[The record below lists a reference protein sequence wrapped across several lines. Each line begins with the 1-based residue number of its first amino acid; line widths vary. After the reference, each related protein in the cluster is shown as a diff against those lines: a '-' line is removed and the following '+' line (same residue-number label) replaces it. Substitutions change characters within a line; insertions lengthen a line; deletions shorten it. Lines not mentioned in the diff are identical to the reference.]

1 MKLFKEFDPEAKL
14 YCNVAAAILGAGAL
28 SAGSSIFGASK
39 AADAQTNAANASI
52 ANQRQMYD
60 ENKNLLMPFI
70 TAGQSQI
77 PGLTKWNNYADES
90 SPLNALMK
98 LVMPGAD
105 MSAVLEQTPG
115 YAFNQSQG
123 LRAANNALA
132 ARGLGGSGGAAAKGA
147 ATFASGLAG
156 NTWQNVVNA
165 LTNTFTTGGNAMQNM
180 VNMGASSGNALVGI
194 GSGTANQIS
203 SGLIGAGNA
212 QAAGANAI
220 GSAMGGFGNS
230 LSSAAILQQLTN
242 RNGPASSGVYGAIDN
257 PWGGVANPTFY

>member
-39 AADAQTNAANASI
+39 AADAQTDMANASI

-60 ENKNLLMPFI
+60 ENKNLLLPFI
-70 TAGQSQI
+70 TAGQKQI
-77 PGLTKWNNYADES
+77 PGLTRWNDYTDSS

-105 MSAVLEQTPG
+105 MSATLEQTPG
-115 YAFNQSQG
+115 YQFNLGQG

-132 ARGLGGSGGAAAKGA
+132 ARGLGGSGGAVAKGA
-147 ATFASGLAG
+147 STFASGLAS

-165 LTNTFTTGGNAMQNM
+165 LTNTFTTGGNAMQNL
-180 VNMGASSGNALVGI
+180 VNTGATSGNALAGV

-203 SGLIGAGNA
+203 SSLIGSGNA
-212 QAAGANAI
+212 QAAGWNAI
-220 GSAMGGFGNS
+220 GSAVGGFGNS
-230 LSSAAILQQLTN
+230 IGSAALLQQLTS
-242 RNGPASSGVYGAIDN
+242 RGGPASSGIYGAIDN
-257 PWGGVANPTFY
+257 PFGGVPNPTFY